1 MSLIVCLFVAE
12 ADQFK
17 RNGIPTQWNVCLKEG
32 FKLGRR
38 NHSNC
43 CPDGDLGTR
52 ILDGRSIASAWQ
64 DELSEQ
70 VENIKAK
77 GGRPPGLGVIL
88 VGDRL
93 DSQIYV
99 SRKQEACERIGIK
112 TVVRHLPV
120 TTSQMGL
127 RRTLLG
133 LCADQTIDGV
143 LVQLPLP
150 PHIDEEDII
159 EHIPPGKDVDG
170 FHPLNVGRTLMRG
183 CTARFVPCT
192 ALGCIELLRRSH
204 IPMAGKNVAIIGDS
218 NIVGMPLAMLF
229 RDEGASTVTVVHRT
243 SYSGLFRQHGIGRNS
258 SGLEVRF
265 CLERPSAS
273 AIIKNNAVCRMQ
285 FMVFK
290 P

>member
-1 MSLIVCLFVAE
+1 MNPFSIDLRQILRCYAVQGRGQTLP
-12 ADQFK
+12 Q
-17 RNGIPTQWNVCLKEG
+17 
-32 FKLGRR
+32 GRR
-38 NHSNC
+38 VYSS
-43 CPDGDLGTR
+43 DGVLQTR
-52 ILDGRSIASAWQ
+52 ILDGRSIAAAWQ
-64 DELSEQ
+64 DELSGQ
-70 VENIKAK
+70 VEKIKAS

-99 SRKQEACERIGIK
+99 SRKQEACQRIGIK
-112 TVVRHLPV
+112 TVVRHLPA
-120 TTSQMGL
+120 TSSQMGL
-127 RRTLLG
+127 RRSLLA
-133 LCADQTIDGV
+133 LCADHTIDGI
-143 LVQLPLP
+143 LIQLPLP

-204 IPMAGKNVAIIGDS
+204 VPIAGKNVAIIGDS

-243 SYSGLFRQHGIGRNS
+243 SYSGLFKNDGVDRNR
-258 SGLEVRF
+258 LEVIW
-265 CLERPSAS
+265 L
-273 AIIKNNAVCRMQ
+273 V
-285 FMVFK
+285 
-290 P
+290 